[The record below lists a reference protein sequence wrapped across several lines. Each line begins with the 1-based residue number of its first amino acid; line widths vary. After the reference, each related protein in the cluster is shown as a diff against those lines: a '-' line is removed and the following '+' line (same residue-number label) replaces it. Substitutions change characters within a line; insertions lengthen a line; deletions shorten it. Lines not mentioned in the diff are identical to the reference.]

1 MMAVYTMTRRCTV
14 VFDEWL
20 MLNMEDKFPISD

>member
-1 MMAVYTMTRRCTV
+1 MAVYTMTRRCTI

-20 MLNMEDKFPISD
+20 MLNMEGKFSIGD